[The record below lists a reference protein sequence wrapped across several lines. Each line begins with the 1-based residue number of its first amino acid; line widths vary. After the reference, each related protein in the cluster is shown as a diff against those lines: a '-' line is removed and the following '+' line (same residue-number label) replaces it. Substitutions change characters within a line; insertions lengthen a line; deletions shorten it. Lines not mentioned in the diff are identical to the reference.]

1 MHRRR
6 LVYPV
11 VVGSPAI
18 GSPETYLLHFGCTP
32 DTVALQMASLLG
44 AIPTLDALKKSNQR
58 SLSWP
63 VIDDKSAWLM
73 TKREQEWPKAGSH
86 ISWNGGEH
94 YQS

>member
-32 DTVALQMASLLG
+32 DTVPLQLLG
-44 AIPTLDALKKSNQR
+44 ANASLDALKKSNQR

-63 VIDDKSAWLM
+63 VIDEKRSYSARLM
-73 TKREQEWPKAGSH
+73 IEKELE
-86 ISWNGGEH
+86 
-94 YQS
+94 